1 MGING
6 TVPEKKML
14 YLSLAEKILSYIRDQ
29 NLQPGEKLPGERKLA
44 TEWKVSRSSLREA
57 IRELEN
63 QGAVRVEVGKGT
75 FITDFVRGRQVSIH
89 LALKNF
95 LELFEIK
102 TVLERYIL
110 EKVTP
115 HISEERLDILEK
127 LARQM
132 VLAAQEGIMPKEI
145 DHEFHKC
152 LLQSYSNQ
160 EMSNMV
166 YNMIGMYE
174 TFDDELYGYC
184 ERENIDYHAILLQT
198 FPEHLKMIQQM
209 RKRNVEEALRNYDK
223 IVELDFQIYTRI
235 K

>member
-1 MGING
+1 MEIEK
-6 TVPEKKML
+6 TVQEKKML
-14 YLSLAEKILSYIRDQ
+14 YASLADKILAYVREN

-44 TEWKVSRSSLREA
+44 ADWKVGRSSVREA

-75 FITDFVRGRQVSIH
+75 YITDFVEGRQVSIH

-115 HISEERLDILEK
+115 EISAERLDVLEQ
-127 LARQM
+127 LAKQM
-132 VLAAQEGIMPKEI
+132 MAITLTGVMPKDM
-145 DHEFHKC
+145 DHQFHQY
-152 LLQSYSNQ
+152 LLESYGNQ

-166 YNMIGMYE
+166 YRMIGMYE

-184 ERENIDYHAILLQT
+184 ERAHIDYNAILLQT
-198 FPEHLKMIQQM
+198 FPYHLEMVKQM
-209 RKRNVEEALRNYDK
+209 RKRNVEAALQNYDK
-223 IVELDFQIYTRI
+223 IVELDLQIYARI
-235 K
+235 Q